1 MLGFVQLGEEAHI
14 LYAEL
19 IEVMRLIAA
28 ALLGGVIGLERQ
40 QRHKSA
46 GLRTHILVS
55 LGSCLVM
62 LISYKLYAGV
72 QGLTNADPARLAA
85 QVVSGIGFLGAGT
98 IMKEGLT
105 IKGLTTAASLWVV
118 AGVGLAVG
126 AGYYVGAV
134 TTTVLSVL
142 ALTYLPRFERLYG
155 CGPSQ
160 VAIIVRSIDKPGQIG
175 RIGSYLGTKIVAI
188 CDIKIDEVGK
198 NDIHISV
205 FVDVTDRRI
214 VPEIVEGLK
223 EIEGVAEVLLE

>member
-1 MLGFVQLGEEAHI
+1 MN
-14 LYAEL
+14 AEL
-19 IEVMRLIAA
+19 IEIARLSVAA
-28 ALLGGVIGLERQ
+28 FLGGIVGLERQ

-55 LGSCLVM
+55 LGSCLIM

-134 TTTVLSVL
+134 TTTILSVL

-160 VAIIVRSIDKPGQIG
+160 VAIVVRSVDKPGQIG
-175 RIGSYLGTKIVAI
+175 RIGSYLGTKNVAI

-205 FVDVTDRRI
+205 ILDVTDRRI
-214 VPEIVEGLK
+214 IPDIVDGMK
-223 EIEGVAEVLLE
+223 GIEGVVDVILE

>member
-1 MLGFVQLGEEAHI
+1 M
-14 LYAEL
+14 YAEL
-19 IEVMRLIAA
+19 IEIARLSIAA
-28 ALLGGVIGLERQ
+28 FLGGIVGLERQ

-160 VAIIVRSIDKPGQIG
+160 VAIVVRSVDKPGQIG
-175 RIGSYLGTKIVAI
+175 RIGSYLGTKNVAI
-188 CDIKIDEVGK
+188 CDIKIDELSK

-205 FVDVTDRRI
+205 ILDVTDRRI
-214 VPEIVEGLK
+214 IPDIVDGMK
-223 EIEGVAEVLLE
+223 GIEGVVDVILE

>member
-1 MLGFVQLGEEAHI
+1 MVEI
-14 LYAEL
+14 
-19 IEVMRLIAA
+19 VRLTIA
-28 ALLGGVIGLERQ
+28 ALLGGIVGLERQ

-55 LGSCLVM
+55 LGSCLIM

-160 VAIIVRSIDKPGQIG
+160 VAIVVRSVDKPGQIG
-175 RIGSYLGTKIVAI
+175 RIGSYLGTKNVAI

-198 NDIHISV
+198 NEIHISV
-205 FVDVTDRRI
+205 ILDVTDRRI
-214 VPEIVEGLK
+214 IPDIVEGMRG
-223 EIEGVAEVLLE
+223 IEGVVDVILE

>member
-1 MLGFVQLGEEAHI
+1 M
-14 LYAEL
+14 YAEL
-19 IEVMRLIAA
+19 VEIARLSIA
-28 ALLGGVIGLERQ
+28 ALLGGIVGLERQ

-160 VAIIVRSIDKPGQIG
+160 VAIVVRSVDKPGQIG
-175 RIGSYLGTKIVAI
+175 RIGSYLGTKNVAI

-205 FVDVTDRRI
+205 ILDVTDRRI
-214 VPEIVEGLK
+214 IPDIVDGMK
-223 EIEGVAEVLLE
+223 GIEGVVDVILE

>member
-1 MLGFVQLGEEAHI
+1 MN
-14 LYAEL
+14 AEL
-19 IEVMRLIAA
+19 VEIARLSVA
-28 ALLGGVIGLERQ
+28 ALLGGIVGLERQ

-55 LGSCLVM
+55 LGSCLIM

-160 VAIIVRSIDKPGQIG
+160 VAIVVRSVDKPGQIG
-175 RIGSYLGTKIVAI
+175 RIGSYLGTKNVAI

-198 NDIHISV
+198 NEIHISV
-205 FVDVTDRRI
+205 ILDVTDRRI
-214 VPEIVEGLK
+214 IPDIVEGMRG
-223 EIEGVAEVLLE
+223 IEGVVEVILE

>member
-1 MLGFVQLGEEAHI
+1 MVEI
-14 LYAEL
+14 
-19 IEVMRLIAA
+19 VRLTIA
-28 ALLGGVIGLERQ
+28 ALLGGIVGLERQ

-55 LGSCLVM
+55 LGSCLIM

-118 AGVGLAVG
+118 AGVGLAMG

-160 VAIIVRSIDKPGQIG
+160 VAIVVRSVDKPGQIG
-175 RIGSYLGTKIVAI
+175 RIGSYLGTKNVAI

-198 NDIHISV
+198 NEIHISV
-205 FVDVTDRRI
+205 ILDVTDRRI
-214 VPEIVEGLK
+214 IPDIVEGMK
-223 EIEGVAEVLLE
+223 GIEGVVDVILE

>member
-1 MLGFVQLGEEAHI
+1 M
-14 LYAEL
+14 YAEMVE
-19 IEVMRLIAA
+19 IVRLTIA
-28 ALLGGVIGLERQ
+28 ALLGGIVGLERQ

-55 LGSCLVM
+55 LGSCLIM

-134 TTTVLSVL
+134 TTTVMSVL

-160 VAIIVRSIDKPGQIG
+160 VAIVVRSVDKPGQIG
-175 RIGSYLGTKIVAI
+175 RIGSYLGTKNVAI

-198 NDIHISV
+198 NEIHISV
-205 FVDVTDRRI
+205 ILDVTDRRI
-214 VPEIVEGLK
+214 IPDIVEGMK
-223 EIEGVAEVLLE
+223 GIEGVVDVILE

>member
-1 MLGFVQLGEEAHI
+1 MVEI
-14 LYAEL
+14 
-19 IEVMRLIAA
+19 VRLTIA
-28 ALLGGVIGLERQ
+28 ALLGGIVGLERQ

-55 LGSCLVM
+55 LGSCLIM

-160 VAIIVRSIDKPGQIG
+160 VAIVVRSVDKPGQIG
-175 RIGSYLGTKIVAI
+175 RIGSYLGTKNVAI

-198 NDIHISV
+198 NEIHISV
-205 FVDVTDRRI
+205 ILDLTDRRI
-214 VPEIVEGLK
+214 IPDIVEGMK
-223 EIEGVAEVLLE
+223 GIEGVVDVILE

>member
-1 MLGFVQLGEEAHI
+1 

-19 IEVMRLIAA
+19 VEIARLTIAA
-28 ALLGGVIGLERQ
+28 FLGGIVGLERQ

-160 VAIIVRSIDKPGQIG
+160 VAIVVRSVDKPGQIG
-175 RIGSYLGTKIVAI
+175 RIGSYLGTKNVAI
-188 CDIKIDEVGK
+188 CDIKIDEVSK

-205 FVDVTDRRI
+205 ILDVTDRRI
-214 VPEIVEGLK
+214 IPDIVDGMK
-223 EIEGVAEVLLE
+223 GIEGVVDVILE

>member
-1 MLGFVQLGEEAHI
+1 M
-14 LYAEL
+14 YAEL
-19 IEVMRLIAA
+19 IEIARLSVAA
-28 ALLGGVIGLERQ
+28 FLGGIVGLERQ

-160 VAIIVRSIDKPGQIG
+160 VAIVVRSVDKPGQIG
-175 RIGSYLGTKIVAI
+175 RIGSYLGTKNVAI

-205 FVDVTDRRI
+205 ILDVTDRRI
-214 VPEIVEGLK
+214 IPDIVDGMK
-223 EIEGVAEVLLE
+223 GIEGVVDVILE

>member
-1 MLGFVQLGEEAHI
+1 M
-14 LYAEL
+14 YAEFVE
-19 IEVMRLIAA
+19 IARLSVA
-28 ALLGGVIGLERQ
+28 ALLGGIVGLERQ

-55 LGSCLVM
+55 LGSCLIM

-160 VAIIVRSIDKPGQIG
+160 VAIVVRSVDKPGQIG
-175 RIGSYLGTKIVAI
+175 RIGSYLGTKNVAI

-198 NDIHISV
+198 NEIHISV
-205 FVDVTDRRI
+205 ILDVTDRRI
-214 VPEIVEGLK
+214 IPDIVDGMRG
-223 EIEGVAEVLLE
+223 IEGVVEVILE

>member
-1 MLGFVQLGEEAHI
+1 M
-14 LYAEL
+14 YAEMVE
-19 IEVMRLIAA
+19 IVRLTIA
-28 ALLGGVIGLERQ
+28 ALLGGIVGLERQ

-134 TTTVLSVL
+134 TTTVMSVL

-160 VAIIVRSIDKPGQIG
+160 VAIVVRSVDKPGQIG
-175 RIGSYLGTKIVAI
+175 RIGSYLGTKNVAI

-198 NDIHISV
+198 NEIHISV
-205 FVDVTDRRI
+205 ILDVTDRRI
-214 VPEIVEGLK
+214 IPDIVEGMK
-223 EIEGVAEVLLE
+223 GIEGVVDVILE

>member
-1 MLGFVQLGEEAHI
+1 M
-14 LYAEL
+14 YAEL
-19 IEVMRLIAA
+19 VEIARLTIAA
-28 ALLGGVIGLERQ
+28 FLGGIVGLERQ

-134 TTTVLSVL
+134 ATTVLSVL
-142 ALTYLPRFERLYG
+142 ALTFLPRFERLYG

-160 VAIIVRSIDKPGQIG
+160 VAIAVRSVDKPGQIG
-175 RIGSYLGTKIVAI
+175 RIGSYLGTKNVAI
-188 CDIKIDEVGK
+188 CDIKIDEISK
-198 NDIHISV
+198 NDIYVSV
-205 FVDVTDRRI
+205 IVDVTDRRI
-214 VPEIVEGLK
+214 IPDIVEGLK
-223 EIEGVAEVLLE
+223 GIDGVVDVQLE

>member
-1 MLGFVQLGEEAHI
+1 M
-14 LYAEL
+14 YAEL
-19 IEVMRLIAA
+19 IEIARLSIAA
-28 ALLGGVIGLERQ
+28 FLGGIVGLERQ

-134 TTTVLSVL
+134 TTTILSVL

-160 VAIIVRSIDKPGQIG
+160 VAIVVRSVDKPGQIG
-175 RIGSYLGTKIVAI
+175 RIGSYLGTKNVAI

-205 FVDVTDRRI
+205 ILDVTDRRI
-214 VPEIVEGLK
+214 IPDIVDGMK
-223 EIEGVAEVLLE
+223 GIEGVVDVILE

>member
-1 MLGFVQLGEEAHI
+1 M
-14 LYAEL
+14 YAEMVE
-19 IEVMRLIAA
+19 IVRLTIA
-28 ALLGGVIGLERQ
+28 ALLGGIVGLERQ

-55 LGSCLVM
+55 LGSCLIM

-160 VAIIVRSIDKPGQIG
+160 VAIVVRSVDKPGQIG
-175 RIGSYLGTKIVAI
+175 RIGSYLGTKNVAI

-198 NDIHISV
+198 NEIHISV
-205 FVDVTDRRI
+205 ILDVTDRRI
-214 VPEIVEGLK
+214 IPDIVEGMRG
-223 EIEGVAEVLLE
+223 IEGVVDVILE

>member
-1 MLGFVQLGEEAHI
+1 MARI
-14 LYAEL
+14 LPAEL
-19 IEVMRLIAA
+19 IEILRLIVAA
-28 ALLGGVIGLERQ
+28 FLGGVIGLERQ

-46 GLRTHILVS
+46 GLRTHILVC

-62 LISYKLYAGV
+62 LISYKIYSEV

-160 VAIIVRSIDKPGQIG
+160 VALIVHSVDKPGQIG
-175 RIGSYLGTKIVAI
+175 RVGSYLGTKNVAI

-205 FVDVTDRRI
+205 IVDVTDRRI
-214 VPEIVEGLK
+214 VPEIIDGLK
-223 EIEGVAEVLLE
+223 GIEGVIDVQPE

>member
-62 LISYKLYAGV
+62 LSSYKLYAGV

-175 RIGSYLGTKIVAI
+175 RIGSYLGTKNVAI

-205 FVDVTDRRI
+205 IVDVTDRRI

-223 EIEGVAEVLLE
+223 GIEGVADVLLE

>member
-1 MLGFVQLGEEAHI
+1 MQ
-14 LYAEL
+14 AEL
-19 IEVMRLIAA
+19 IEIVRLIAA
-28 ALLGGVIGLERQ
+28 AFLGGVIGMERQ

-55 LGSCLVM
+55 LGSCLIM
-62 LISYKLYAGV
+62 LISYKIYSEV

-142 ALTYLPRFERLYG
+142 SLTYLPRFEHLYG
-155 CGPSQ
+155 FGPSK
-160 VAIIVRSIDKPGQIG
+160 VAFIVHSVDKPGQIG
-175 RIGSYLGTKIVAI
+175 RIGSYLGTKNVAI

-198 NDIHISV
+198 NEIHISV
-205 FVDVTDRRI
+205 VVDLTDRRI
-214 VPEIVEGLK
+214 VAELVEGLK
-223 EIEGVAEVLLE
+223 GIEGVIEVQQE

>member
-1 MLGFVQLGEEAHI
+1 M
-14 LYAEL
+14 YAEMVE
-19 IEVMRLIAA
+19 IVRLTIA
-28 ALLGGVIGLERQ
+28 ALLGGIVGLERQ

-55 LGSCLVM
+55 LGSCLIM

-160 VAIIVRSIDKPGQIG
+160 VAIVVRSVDKPGQIG
-175 RIGSYLGTKIVAI
+175 RIGSYLGTKNVAI

-198 NDIHISV
+198 NEIHISV
-205 FVDVTDRRI
+205 ILDVTDRRI
-214 VPEIVEGLK
+214 IPDIVEGMK
-223 EIEGVAEVLLE
+223 GIEGVVDVILE

>member
-1 MLGFVQLGEEAHI
+1 LPTEWI
-14 LYAEL
+14 ITEL
-19 IEVMRLIAA
+19 TEVMRLIIAA
-28 ALLGGVIGLERQ
+28 FLGGVVGLERQ
-40 QRHKSA
+40 QRHKAA
-46 GLRTHILVS
+46 GLRTHILVC

-62 LISYKLYAGV
+62 VISYKLYAGV

-118 AGVGLAVG
+118 AAIGLAVG
-126 AGYYVGAV
+126 AGYYIGAV
-134 TTTVLSVL
+134 ATAVLSVL

-160 VAIIVRSIDKPGQIG
+160 IAMIIRSVDKPGQIG
-175 RIGSYLGTKIVAI
+175 RVGSYLGTRNIAI

-198 NDIHISV
+198 NEIHISV
-205 FVDVTDRRI
+205 IVDITDRRI
-214 VPEIVEGLK
+214 LPDVLAGLK
-223 EIEGVAEVLLE
+223 LIEGVTDVLLE

>member
-1 MLGFVQLGEEAHI
+1 M
-14 LYAEL
+14 YAEL
-19 IEVMRLIAA
+19 VEIARLTIAA
-28 ALLGGVIGLERQ
+28 FLGGIVGLERQ

-160 VAIIVRSIDKPGQIG
+160 VAIVVRSVDKPGQIG
-175 RIGSYLGTKIVAI
+175 RIGSYLGTKNVAI

-198 NDIHISV
+198 NEIHISV
-205 FVDVTDRRI
+205 ILDVTDRRI
-214 VPEIVEGLK
+214 IPDIVEGMRG
-223 EIEGVAEVLLE
+223 IEGVVDVILE

>member
-1 MLGFVQLGEEAHI
+1 M
-14 LYAEL
+14 YAEFVE
-19 IEVMRLIAA
+19 IARLSVA
-28 ALLGGVIGLERQ
+28 ALLGGIVGLERQ

-55 LGSCLVM
+55 LGSCLIM

-105 IKGLTTAASLWVV
+105 IKGLTTAASLCVV

-160 VAIIVRSIDKPGQIG
+160 VAIVVRSVDKPGQIG
-175 RIGSYLGTKIVAI
+175 RIGSYLGTKNVAI

-198 NDIHISV
+198 NEIHISV
-205 FVDVTDRRI
+205 ILDVTDRRI
-214 VPEIVEGLK
+214 IPDIVDGMRG
-223 EIEGVAEVLLE
+223 IEGVVEVILE

>member
-1 MLGFVQLGEEAHI
+1 MPEELLEI
-14 LYAEL
+14 
-19 IEVMRLIAA
+19 IRLSVAA
-28 ALLGGVIGLERQ
+28 FLGGVVGMERQ

-55 LGSCLVM
+55 LGSCLIM
-62 LISYKLYAGV
+62 LISYKLYASV

-134 TTTVLSVL
+134 ATTVLSVL
-142 ALTYLPRFERLYG
+142 ALTFLPRFERLYG

-160 VAIIVRSIDKPGQIG
+160 VAIAVRSIDKPGQIG
-175 RIGSYLGTKIVAI
+175 RVGSYLGTKNVAI
-188 CDIKIDEVGK
+188 CDIKIDEISK
-198 NDIHISV
+198 NEIYISV
-205 FVDVTDRRI
+205 IVDVTDRRI
-214 VPEIVEGLK
+214 IPDIVEGLK
-223 EIEGVAEVLLE
+223 GIDGVVDVQLE

>member
-1 MLGFVQLGEEAHI
+1 MN
-14 LYAEL
+14 AEL
-19 IEVMRLIAA
+19 VEIARLSVA
-28 ALLGGVIGLERQ
+28 ALLGGIVGLERQ

-55 LGSCLVM
+55 LGSCLIM

-160 VAIIVRSIDKPGQIG
+160 VAIVVRSVDKPGQIG
-175 RIGSYLGTKIVAI
+175 RIGSYLGTKNVAI

-198 NDIHISV
+198 NEIHISV
-205 FVDVTDRRI
+205 ILDVTDRRI
-214 VPEIVEGLK
+214 IPDIVEGMRG
-223 EIEGVAEVLLE
+223 IEGVVDVILE

>member
-1 MLGFVQLGEEAHI
+1 M
-14 LYAEL
+14 YAEMVE
-19 IEVMRLIAA
+19 IVRLTIA
-28 ALLGGVIGLERQ
+28 ALLGGIVGLERQ

-160 VAIIVRSIDKPGQIG
+160 VAIVVRSVDKPGQIG
-175 RIGSYLGTKIVAI
+175 RIGSYLGTKNVAI

-198 NDIHISV
+198 NEIHISAIL
-205 FVDVTDRRI
+205 DVTDRRI
-214 VPEIVEGLK
+214 IPDIVEGMK
-223 EIEGVAEVLLE
+223 GIEGVVDVILE

>member
-1 MLGFVQLGEEAHI
+1 M
-14 LYAEL
+14 YAEL
-19 IEVMRLIAA
+19 IEIARLSIAA
-28 ALLGGVIGLERQ
+28 FLGGIVGLERQ

-160 VAIIVRSIDKPGQIG
+160 VAIVVRSVDKPGQIG
-175 RIGSYLGTKIVAI
+175 RIGSYLGTKNVAI

-205 FVDVTDRRI
+205 ILDVTDRRI
-214 VPEIVEGLK
+214 IPDIVDGMK
-223 EIEGVAEVLLE
+223 GIEGVVDVILE

>member
-1 MLGFVQLGEEAHI
+1 MEQLLEH
-14 LYAEL
+14 L
-19 IEVMRLIAA
+19 IEIIRLVVAA
-28 ALLGGVIGLERQ
+28 VLGGVVGLERQ

-62 LISYKLYAGV
+62 ILSYKLYIGV

-126 AGYYVGAV
+126 AGQYVGAV
-134 TTTVLSVL
+134 ATTILAVLS
-142 ALTYLPRFERLYG
+142 LTYLPKFERLYG

-160 VAIIVRSIDKPGQIG
+160 AALAVKSVDKPGQIG
-175 RIGSYLGTKIVAI
+175 RIGSYLGTKNVSII
-188 CDIKIDEVGK
+188 DIKIDDAGK
-198 NDIHISV
+198 NQLHISV
-205 FVDVTDRRI
+205 IIDLTDRRI
-214 VPEIVEGLK
+214 LPEL
-223 EIEGVAEVLLE
+223 IEGIKGIDGVIDVVAE

>member
-1 MLGFVQLGEEAHI
+1 MARI
-14 LYAEL
+14 LPAEL
-19 IEVMRLIAA
+19 IEILRLIVAA
-28 ALLGGVIGLERQ
+28 FLGGVIGLERQ

-46 GLRTHILVS
+46 GLRTHILVC

-62 LISYKLYAGV
+62 LISYKIYSEV

-155 CGPSQ
+155 FGPSQ
-160 VAIIVRSIDKPGQIG
+160 VALIVHSVDKPGQIG
-175 RIGSYLGTKIVAI
+175 RVGSYLGTKNVAI

-205 FVDVTDRRI
+205 IVDVTDRRI
-214 VPEIVEGLK
+214 VPEIIDGLK
-223 EIEGVAEVLLE
+223 GIEGVIDVQPE

>member
-1 MLGFVQLGEEAHI
+1 M
-14 LYAEL
+14 YAEL
-19 IEVMRLIAA
+19 IEIARLSIAA
-28 ALLGGVIGLERQ
+28 FLGGIVGLERQ

-62 LISYKLYAGV
+62 VISYKLYAGV

-98 IMKEGLT
+98 ILKEGLT

-160 VAIIVRSIDKPGQIG
+160 VAIVVRSVDKPGQIG
-175 RIGSYLGTKIVAI
+175 RIGSYLGTKNVAI

-205 FVDVTDRRI
+205 ILDVTDRRI
-214 VPEIVEGLK
+214 IPDIVDGMK
-223 EIEGVAEVLLE
+223 GIEGVVDVILE

>member
-1 MLGFVQLGEEAHI
+1 MP
-14 LYAEL
+14 AEL
-19 IEVMRLIAA
+19 VEVVRLSVAA
-28 ALLGGVIGLERQ
+28 FLGGVVGLERQ

-55 LGSCLVM
+55 LGSCLIM

-134 TTTVLSVL
+134 ATTVLSVL
-142 ALTYLPRFERLYG
+142 ALTFLPRFERLYG

-160 VAIIVRSIDKPGQIG
+160 VAIAVRSVDKPGQIG
-175 RIGSYLGTKIVAI
+175 RIGSYLGTKNVAI
-188 CDIKIDEVGK
+188 CDIKIDEISK
-198 NDIHISV
+198 NDIYVSV
-205 FVDVTDRRI
+205 IVDVTDRRI
-214 VPEIVEGLK
+214 IPDIVEGLK
-223 EIEGVAEVLLE
+223 GIDGVVDVQLE

>member
-1 MLGFVQLGEEAHI
+1 M
-14 LYAEL
+14 YAEL
-19 IEVMRLIAA
+19 VEIARLTIAA
-28 ALLGGVIGLERQ
+28 FLGGIVGLERQ

-160 VAIIVRSIDKPGQIG
+160 VAIVVRSVDKPGQIG
-175 RIGSYLGTKIVAI
+175 RIGSYLGTKNVAI
-188 CDIKIDEVGK
+188 CDIKIDEVSK

-205 FVDVTDRRI
+205 ILDVTDRRI
-214 VPEIVEGLK
+214 IPDIVDGMK
-223 EIEGVAEVLLE
+223 GIEGVVDVILE

>member
-1 MLGFVQLGEEAHI
+1 M
-14 LYAEL
+14 YAEFVE
-19 IEVMRLIAA
+19 IARLSVA
-28 ALLGGVIGLERQ
+28 ALLGGIVGLERQ

-160 VAIIVRSIDKPGQIG
+160 VAIVVRSVDKPGQIG
-175 RIGSYLGTKIVAI
+175 RIGSYLGTKNVAI

-205 FVDVTDRRI
+205 ILDVTDRRI
-214 VPEIVEGLK
+214 IPDIVDGMK
-223 EIEGVAEVLLE
+223 GIEGVVDVILE

>member
-1 MLGFVQLGEEAHI
+1 MN
-14 LYAEL
+14 AEL
-19 IEVMRLIAA
+19 IEIARLSVA
-28 ALLGGVIGLERQ
+28 ALLGGIVGLERQ

-55 LGSCLVM
+55 LGSCLIM

-160 VAIIVRSIDKPGQIG
+160 VAIVVRSVDKPGQIG
-175 RIGSYLGTKIVAI
+175 RIGSYLGTKNVAI

-198 NDIHISV
+198 NELHISV
-205 FVDVTDRRI
+205 ILDVTDRRI
-214 VPEIVEGLK
+214 IPDIVDGMRG
-223 EIEGVAEVLLE
+223 IEGVVEVILE

>member
-1 MLGFVQLGEEAHI
+1 MEMVPLSWETVL
-14 LYAEL
+14 AEL
-19 IEVMRLIAA
+19 IDILRLVCAA
-28 ALLGGVIGLERQ
+28 FLGGVIGLERQ

-62 LISYKLYAGV
+62 VISVKIYTGV

-126 AGYYVGAV
+126 GGYYVSAV
-134 TTTVLSVL
+134 ATTALSVL
-142 ALTYLPRFERLYG
+142 ALTYLPRYERLYG

-160 VAIIVRSIDKPGQIG
+160 IAVVIRSVDKPGQIG
-175 RIGSYLGTKIVAI
+175 RVGSYLGTKNVAI

-198 NDIHISV
+198 NEIHISV
-205 FVDVTDRRI
+205 IVDVTDRRI
-214 VPEIVEGLK
+214 IPEIVEGLRG
-223 EIEGVAEVLLE
+223 IEGVNDVILE